1 MTTATELI
9 AALGLAPLPGEGGY
23 FRRTWTGPAPR
34 PGARPAGSAIL
45 FLLAGDEFSAL
56 HRLDAEELWCFSA
69 GDPIEHVVLRPPAG
83 AEVVRLGP
91 DPAASDVAQRA
102 VPAGVWQGARRAAGP
117 HGWALVSCVM
127 VPGWD
132 ERGSVLGARRPLER
146 DHPGA
151 AEWIRRLTR

>member
-1 MTTATELI
+1 MTTAAELI
-9 AALGLAPLPGEGGY
+9 AALGLAPLPSEGGY
-23 FRRTWTGPAPR
+23 FRRTWTGPAPH
-34 PGARPAGSAIL
+34 PGARPASSAIF

-56 HRLDAEELWCFSA
+56 HRLDADELWCFSA
-69 GDPIEHVVLRPPAG
+69 GDPIEHAVLRPSAS

-91 DPAASDVAQRA
+91 DPAGGDVAQRA
-102 VPAGVWQGARRAAGP
+102 VPAGAWQGARRAAGR

-132 ERGSVLGARRPLER
+132 ERGFVLGERRPLER

-151 AEWIRRLTR
+151 TEWIRRLTR